1 MVNEN
6 NPKFRQLRKQSYR
19 RQARR
24 APYDRIL
31 IVTEDEKSSR
41 FYFEEICMS
50 ENLSS
55 VNIRVLHSSTGTD
68 PLSVVNHAKHIF
80 NNGDLNKSIEPKS
93 FDHIFVVFDRDN
105 HKTYKDAIECA
116 KKYDKRFKNDNKAQ
130 VPFKA
135 IVSVP
140 CFELWLL
147 LHYDDIHAPLHRDE
161 AFKKL
166 KQADRFPDYEKARKD
181 IFSKTRERL
190 ADANVRADRL
200 IATNDLNDPSQD
212 PYTNIGYLVSI
223 LLNLKSS
230 QVIACSSRQRAPTS
244 SS

>member
-6 NPKFRQLRKQSYR
+6 HPKFRELRKQSYR
-19 RQARR
+19 RKARR
-24 APYDRIL
+24 ASYDRIL

-41 FYFEEICMS
+41 FYFEEICRS

-80 NNGDLNKSIEPKS
+80 NEGDLSKKIEPKS
-93 FDHIFVVFDRDN
+93 FDRIFAVFDRDD
-105 HKTYKDAIECA
+105 HTTYNAALECA
-116 KKYDKRFKNDNKAQ
+116 NKYDKRFKNDNNVR
-130 VPFKA
+130 VPFEA

-190 ADANVRADRL
+190 ADANVRAGRL
-200 IATNDLNDPSQD
+200 IATNDFNDSSQD

-223 LLNLKSS
+223 LLKAVSG
-230 QVIACSSRQRAPTS
+230 I
-244 SS
+244 